1 MHETTRPDD
10 SFSRR
15 AVLGLAA
22 SAAAALA
29 LPSRARAASYVLRP
43 GDEGGGVLALNRRL
57 AELTYLPRSAA
68 GDRFGEATFHAV
80 VAFQKHGGLRR
91 DGVVGARTAA
101 VLRVAGA
108 PSPPVR
114 PSGREI
120 QVSLRRQLAFLVE
133 GASVRRTIAVST
145 GAPGY
150 ETPRGRFAVYRR
162 ERRSWSVP
170 YRVWMPWAAYF
181 TGGVAFHAYP
191 EVPPYPASHGCIR
204 VPPPLA
210 RELYEFAR
218 LGTKVI
224 VVH

>member
-1 MHETTRPDD
+1 MHGTGHSHDVLT
-10 SFSRR
+10 RR
-15 AVLGLAA
+15 ALLGLAA
-22 SAAAALA
+22 ATAAAVA
-29 LPSRARAASYVLRP
+29 LPARARGSSLVLRL
-43 GDEGGGVLALNRRL
+43 GDQGGAVLALNRRL
-57 AELTYLPRSAA
+57 AELTYLPRPAPEE
-68 GDRFGEATFHAV
+68 RFGEATFHAV
-80 VAFQKHGGLRR
+80 VAFQKQRGLRR
-91 DGVVGARTAA
+91 DGVVGARTRAALHAA
-101 VLRVAGA
+101 VA

-114 PSGREI
+114 AGERGI
-120 QVSLRRQLAFLVE
+120 QVLLRRQLAFLVE
-133 GASVRRTIAVST
+133 DGSVLRTVAVST

-181 TGGVAFHAYP
+181 AHGIAFHAYP

-218 LGTKVI
+218 PGTE
-224 VVH
+224 VVVVP